1 MTDQLHEDLVAL
13 ADRAHVP
20 PVDVV
25 RLEAR
30 AQSRVRRRQLGV
42 AVAVLL
48 VATTVGVG
56 GWQARPGQDRTQVL
70 ASDPVSPG
78 SGPMDRPEP
87 STAQPD
93 VGSSARDCQ
102 SLVSVLDQSVPPKV
116 VSSVVTD
123 AARLR
128 TWNASGR
135 GGLGLP
141 SATGDPETPRNADG
155 LSDKTGTAAPILVCW
170 LEGSFSGISVPPG
183 AVDTF
188 DYAAFLVPTTGE
200 PQLLVASNS
209 RESTLVLPDATS
221 P

>member
-1 MTDQLHEDLVAL
+1 MTDRLHEDLVAL

-30 AQSRVRRRQLGV
+30 ARSRVRRRQLGL

-48 VATTVGVG
+48 AATTVGVG
-56 GWQARPGQDRTQVL
+56 SWQARPGQDRTQVL

-78 SGPMDRPEP
+78 SGPMDQPEP

-102 SLVSVLDQSVPPKV
+102 SMAVALDQSVPPKV
-116 VSSVVTD
+116 VNSVVTN
-123 AARLR
+123 AARLQ

-141 SATGDPETPRNADG
+141 AAAGDPETPRSADG
-155 LSDKTGTAAPILVCW
+155 LSDQAGTAAPILVCW

-183 AVDTF
+183 AVDSF
-188 DYAAFLVPTTGE
+188 HYAAFLVPTTGD

-209 RESTLVLPDATS
+209 RDSTLALPEASS